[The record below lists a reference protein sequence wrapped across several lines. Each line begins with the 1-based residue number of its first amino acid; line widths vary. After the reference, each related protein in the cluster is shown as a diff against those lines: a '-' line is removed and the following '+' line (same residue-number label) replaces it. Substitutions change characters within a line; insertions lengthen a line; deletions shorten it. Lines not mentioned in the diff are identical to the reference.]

1 MMQMFVREGPPKEG
15 AVTVAA
21 DLLDVVEMQSAVLVR
36 NFELLRRRG
45 KVYTELD
52 GAEYLLLRTLEE
64 RGPLDIGTLAAAL
77 GLDPSTAGRQVGQ
90 MHTAGL
96 LSREPAPDDRRR
108 NIVAAT
114 AAGRE
119 AADAVRRRRR
129 ASIADLL
136 ADWDPQDVDTLGEMF
151 TRYNGAV
158 AEKYLTT
165 GT

>member
-1 MMQMFVREGPPKEG
+1 MI
-15 AVTVAA
+15 VTT

-45 KVYTELD
+45 KVYRELD

-90 MHTAGL
+90 MYSAGL
-96 LSREPAPDDRRR
+96 VSREPGPGDRRR
-108 NIVAAT
+108 SIVAAT
-114 AAGRE
+114 TAGRD
-119 AADAVRRRRR
+119 AAEAVRRRRR

-136 ADWDPQDVDTLGEMF
+136 AGWSEDDVRTLGGMF
-151 TRYNGAV
+151 TRYNDAV
-158 AEKYLTT
+158 AAQYLPPTR
-165 GT
+165 G